1 MRFPLPLLVC
11 ISCAPQP
18 ARPLA
23 QQAPTEP
30 QAASTPE
37 PPEWGGFR
45 GNNSAGIA
53 MDAELPDVLDMET
66 NLLWRTEIP
75 KGYSSPTICGDQ
87 VFITGADKE
96 QLFTLCLD
104 RNDGEV
110 QWQASLPYD
119 GKRPGANSP
128 AAPSPVT
135 DGERVYSLFHHAG
148 LITYDMAGQE
158 LWRKDLG
165 IINIPHGLATS
176 PLVHDGLLIQMIDQD
191 TGSFLV
197 GLDAATGEERW
208 RTERNNVTHSY
219 STPTLYTPAAGEAQ
233 IIVSGSFQIAGYSL
247 RDGSKLW
254 WIDGGAWQTKA
265 VPVIDGDLCIVNSF
279 MLSTS
284 EMGVPKF
291 SGTFEELLELRDEN
305 GNGFLDREEWDHELV
320 QQIWF
325 ILDLDGDLRL
335 DSADW
340 DYALATTRALGGLFA
355 IQLGGTGNV
364 TDTHVRWFADD
375 RRGLPDVPSPLLL
388 DGTIYMVKRGGIFTA
403 LEAATG
409 KVLQRGRVGESD
421 AYYASPVAAGNRILL
436 ASQSGQ
442 LLLLDADEG
451 WEEVSA
457 GSVDEEVWSTPA
469 VAGQHVVV
477 RSQSALY
484 CFGPDPG

>member
-1 MRFPLPLLVC
+1 MREYLPLLLC

-18 ARPLA
+18 ARSLA
-23 QQAPTEP
+23 QQGP
-30 QAASTPE
+30 SRPE
-37 PPEWGGFR
+37 PASNPATPEWGGFR
-45 GNNSAGIA
+45 GNNSTGIA
-53 MDAELPDVLDMET
+53 VDAQLPDVLDMES

-75 KGYSSPTICGDQ
+75 KGYSSPTICGEQ

-135 DGERVYSLFHHAG
+135 DGERVYSLFHHVG

-165 IINIPHGLATS
+165 TINIPHGLATS
-176 PLVHDGLLIQMIDQD
+176 PLVHQGLLVQMIDQD

-197 GLDAATGEERW
+197 GLDAVTGEERW

-219 STPTLYTPAAGEAQ
+219 STPTIYTPTEGEAQ

-254 WIDGGAWQTKA
+254 WVDGGAWQTKA
-265 VPVIDGDLCIVNSF
+265 VPVIAGDLCIVNSF

-305 GNGFLDREEWDHELV
+305 ANGFIDREEWDHELI

-335 DSADW
+335 NS
-340 DYALATTRALGGLFA
+340 
-355 IQLGGTGNV
+355 
-364 TDTHVRWFADD
+364 DD
-375 RRGLPDVPSPLLL
+375 
-388 DGTIYMVKRGGIFTA
+388 
-403 LEAATG
+403 
-409 KVLQRGRVGESD
+409 
-421 AYYASPVAAGNRILL
+421 
-436 ASQSGQ
+436 
-442 LLLLDADEG
+442 
-451 WEEVSA
+451 
-457 GSVDEEVWSTPA
+457 
-469 VAGQHVVV
+469 
-477 RSQSALY
+477 
-484 CFGPDPG
+484 